1 MPCST
6 FIRLR
11 RLLPVTFVGLLVLT
25 AACGGGEPPE
35 PVVSEPPPP
44 PLTVADGAARVTG
57 TAPAASGVVVSIVLL
72 EPHAEIDV
80 PMSEEMPVMDQYG
93 RQFVPNFLLVRAGQT
108 INFTNSED
116 DLHTVHLKDSDG
128 ESLINV
134 ATMMGSSYQF
144 LVERAGDYSVVC
156 NTHTEMFAD
165 ILAFDTPYFAQADQD
180 GSFTLADVIPGS
192 YTATVIHG
200 GERTEREVEIVVGI
214 NELDLTG
221 V

>member
-1 MPCST
+1 MS
-6 FIRLR
+6 
-11 RLLPVTFVGLLVLT
+11 LP
-25 AACGGGEPPE
+25 A
-35 PVVSEPPPP
+35 PP
-44 PLTVADGAARVTG
+44 PLTIADGAALVTG

-80 PMSEEMPVMDQYG
+80 PVSEEMPVIDQYG

-116 DLHTVHLKDSDG
+116 DLHTVHVKDSDG

-134 ATMMGSSYQF
+134 ATIMGSSYQF
-144 LVERAGDYSVVC
+144 LVEQAGDYSVVC

-165 ILAFDTPYFAQADQD
+165 ILAFDTPYFALADQD
-180 GSFTLADVIPGS
+180 GSFTLSDVIPGA

-200 GERTEREVEIVVGI
+200 GERTEREVEIVAGA
-214 NELDLTG
+214 NELDLT
-221 V
+221 